1 MKKILILIISLFFNF
16 NYVYS
21 ADYKIG
27 NKLKMV
33 SADGFTKANTGE
45 KIYSKDN
52 TLKIEGDWSERFVLG
67 VIVNLIDQGQNK
79 KKITA
84 KQETSG
90 TDLVFL
96 FLKTTH
102 QKQEV

>member
-67 VIVNLIDQGQNK
+67 HGDCGSDTTWSDCKSDRSRVEQKENYSK
-79 KKITA
+79 
-84 KQETSG
+84 TS
-90 TDLVFL
+90 
-96 FLKTTH
+96 
-102 QKQEV
+102 